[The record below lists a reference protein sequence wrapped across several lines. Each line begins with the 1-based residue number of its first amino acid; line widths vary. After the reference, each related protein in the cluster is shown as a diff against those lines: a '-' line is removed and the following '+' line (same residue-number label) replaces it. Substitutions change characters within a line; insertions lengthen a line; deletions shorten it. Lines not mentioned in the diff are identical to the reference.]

1 MHLLLAGLLSMALSN
16 QIFKMSD
23 PYCPYDLTI
32 HTEIS
37 TRSIISCAIYCY
49 RKKKMA
55 AQSLYMRNFKMY
67 VLCCFREIKAWKMK
81 YVTQILDEAYIKVH
95 IKVFIL
101 QSVHLLYK
109 YTTRINFCFI
119 RSLRIN
125 F

>member
-49 RKKKMA
+49 RKKNGCSIFVYEEFQDVCTMLLQGNKSMEDEIRYTDTGRSVY
-55 AQSLYMRNFKMY
+55 QSSHKGIY
-67 VLCCFREIKAWKMK
+67 
-81 YVTQILDEAYIKVH
+81 
-95 IKVFIL
+95 
-101 QSVHLLYK
+101 
-109 YTTRINFCFI
+109 
-119 RSLRIN
+119 
-125 F
+125 